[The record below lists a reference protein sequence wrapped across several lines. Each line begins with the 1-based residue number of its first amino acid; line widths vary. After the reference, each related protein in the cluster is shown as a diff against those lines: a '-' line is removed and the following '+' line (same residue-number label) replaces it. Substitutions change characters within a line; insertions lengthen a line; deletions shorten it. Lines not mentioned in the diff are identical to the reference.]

1 MSLQNIYIF
10 PFTEQTLESSLP
22 PLLDIFG
29 TIFPFPS
36 ALGLI
41 TKLFKNSFL
50 KEFPLQSLLIP
61 ILNI

>member
-1 MSLQNIYIF
+1 MSLQNIHIF

-22 PLLDIFG
+22 P
-29 TIFPFPS
+29 
-36 ALGLI
+36 GLI
-41 TKLFKNSFL
+41 PKLFKNSFL